1 MRLLVIVRFRTLS
14 DPKRSRY
21 ACSQNHAL
29 AGLNS
34 HPTLSKDVRG
44 HYTSP
49 MGAQNNLSAAA
60 WSTRLIGELNT
71 SDRHAKELISPL
83 TAEQLN
89 WQPGSGAWSIGQC
102 IDHLCATNEV
112 YVSAISAALTDK
124 SLASVEEIAPGW
136 FGRWFIRNYIEPSPE
151 SKHASAPKKIVPVAR
166 VDLSI
171 LNRFL
176 SSNDAVREVVRRAS
190 DYDVNRIR
198 FRNPFIPIIRFTAG
212 TGLQIICSHQR
223 RHLLQAERVKRSL
236 DFPAVGR

>member
-1 MRLLVIVRFRTLS
+1 
-14 DPKRSRY
+14 
-21 ACSQNHAL
+21 
-29 AGLNS
+29 
-34 HPTLSKDVRG
+34 
-44 HYTSP
+44 

-112 YVSAISAALTDK
+112 YVSAISAALTDM
-124 SLASVEEIAPGW
+124 
-136 FGRWFIRNYIEPSPE
+136 
-151 SKHASAPKKIVPVAR
+151 PVAR
-166 VDLSI
+166 VELSI